1 LVEDEETGELVP
13 QWTFK
18 REATSN
24 GSLRWNAADLAMHL
38 KAIYLSLALPCA
50 PSKTVRTL
58 HAALHADVVV
68 RRTHAGSPSEAN
80 SLHAI
85 LLSALPRWIGPPH

>member
-38 KAIYLSLALPCA
+38 KAIN
-50 PSKTVRTL
+50 R
-58 HAALHADVVV
+58 
-68 RRTHAGSPSEAN
+68 
-80 SLHAI
+80 
-85 LLSALPRWIGPPH
+85 

>member
-1 LVEDEETGELVP
+1 MERRRPCDASQG
-13 QWTFK
+13 
-18 REATSN
+18 N
-24 GSLRWNAADLAMHL
+24 
-38 KAIYLSLALPCA
+38 LSLALPCA

-85 LLSALPRWIGPPH
+85 LLSALLRWIGPPH